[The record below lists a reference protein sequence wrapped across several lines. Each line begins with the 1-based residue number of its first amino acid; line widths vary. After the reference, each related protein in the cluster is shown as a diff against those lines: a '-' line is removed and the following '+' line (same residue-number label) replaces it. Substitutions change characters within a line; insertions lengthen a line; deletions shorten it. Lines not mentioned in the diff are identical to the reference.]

1 MTCAPCRPDAGDLI
15 EASHRRQQRG
25 LGAPSCQVGVY
36 GDRAAVGAVAVA
48 GFGGLRV
55 GHGGQQLFDAGGE
68 GGDLRGEGVDLIEQ
82 HPREFGVVVVEPAG
96 QRLDQGGPL
105 DLHPAA
111 RQIGEP
117 TRVAFPGDQRLEHV
131 PHRQRVQRR
140 RHRRHLD
147 QRVLEQ
153 LLQPLPVAGAFA
165 GQIDPQPGVVAQLPD
180 RRGRHERLG
189 RSSPFSV
196 SLASQT
202 ASSLS
207 VFDRPGHV
215 LHVAGVDQLHRQPRR
230 FEQVVP
236 DPPVV
241 RCRFHGD
248 PLDPGPPCSWSAS
261 SVIAPVRRRHVPHP
275 AGPSPAASSGAP
287 HTHLARRLGHIDRG
301 DPLDDQLVLGVG
313 NLLRLQTC
321 LLPHLSCPP
330 NTFTLDRSGRLGAS
344 VKGTEILTGVL
355 EATVRDPSRSGPGA
369 RLKCGL
375 THPRKRRRRQATRPH
390 FHACEA
396 SPGGIGGSNVVSRNG
411 CTYRNVPHGTY
422 FAGYGL
428 VTPI

>member
-1 MTCAPCRPDAGDLI
+1 M
-15 EASHRRQQRG
+15 
-25 LGAPSCQVGVY
+25 
-36 GDRAAVGAVAVA
+36 
-48 GFGGLRV
+48 
-55 GHGGQQLFDAGGE
+55 
-68 GGDLRGEGVDLIEQ
+68 
-82 HPREFGVVVVEPAG
+82 VVEPSG

-117 TRVAFPGDQRLEHV
+117 TRVAFPGDQPRQHV
-131 PHRQRVQRR
+131 PHRQGVQRR
-140 RHRRHLD
+140 RDRRHLD

-165 GQIDPQPGVVAQLPD
+165 GQIDPQPGVVPQLPD
-180 RRGRHERLG
+180 RGGRHEAGPQQPLLG
-189 RSSPFSV
+189 QLGQPDSV
-196 SLASQT
+196 QLVGFRPSRD
-202 ASSLS
+202 
-207 VFDRPGHV
+207 VF
-215 LHVAGVDQLHRQPRR
+215 HVAGVDQLHRQPRR
-230 FEQVVP
+230 FEQAIP
-236 DPPVV
+236 DPPVI
-241 RCRFHGD
+241 RCRFHGHPVD
-248 PLDPGPPCSWSAS
+248 PVHHELGGEFGDRAG
-261 SVIAPVRRRHVPHP
+261 RGRHIPHP
-275 AGPSPAASSGAP
+275 AGPSTSSILRRP
-287 HTHLARRLGHIDRG
+287 DTYLARRLGHIDRG

-375 THPRKRRRRQATRPH
+375 THPRKRRRRQATRPN

-396 SPGGIGGSNVVSRNG
+396 SPGGIGGSNNLTMPSR
-411 CTYRNVPHGTY
+411 R
-422 FAGYGL
+422 
-428 VTPI
+428 